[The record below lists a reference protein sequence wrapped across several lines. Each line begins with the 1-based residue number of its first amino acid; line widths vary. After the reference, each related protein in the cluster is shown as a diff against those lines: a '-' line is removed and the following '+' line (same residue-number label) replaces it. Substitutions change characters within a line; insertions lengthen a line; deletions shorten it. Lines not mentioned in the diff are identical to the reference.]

1 MNSNVRLI
9 YLGRVKKI
17 RLAVRKANEILN
29 DPGFYSLIRDYKK
42 FGEDL
47 PPEVIAGLMEE
58 NNHEI
63 IVRVSFLMPISVAS
77 TRSASSI
84 TLSYWNMSSDLP
96 VAVNTIIHETVKAI
110 DYLHSALHSKR
121 NTIDYNHEGQTAPW
135 VIGAIA
141 EIMVK

>member
-9 YLGRVKKI
+9 YLGRIKKI
-17 RLAVRKANEILN
+17 RMAVRKANEILN
-29 DPGFYSLIRDYKK
+29 DPEFYNLIRDYKK

-47 PPEVIAGLMEE
+47 PPEVIAQLMEE

-63 IVRVSFLMPISVAS
+63 VVRVSFLMPIRVAS
-77 TRSASSI
+77 TRSASTI
-84 TLSYWNMSSDLP
+84 RLSYWNMSNDLP
-96 VAVNTIIHETVKAI
+96 VAVNTIIHETVKAM
-110 DYLHSALHSKR
+110 DYLHSALHNKR
-121 NTIDYNHEGQTAPW
+121 DMMIHNHEGQTAPW